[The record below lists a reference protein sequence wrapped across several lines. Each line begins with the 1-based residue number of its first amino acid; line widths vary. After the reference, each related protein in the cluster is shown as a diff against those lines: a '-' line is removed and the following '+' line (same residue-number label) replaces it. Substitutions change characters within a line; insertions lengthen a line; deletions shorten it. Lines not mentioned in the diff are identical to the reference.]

1 MSDVKEKKQPARR
14 QSQKPAPQEV
24 QGQSTR
30 KRVPEVPRTA
40 FNFISEAW
48 DSRRRRRRSALIVGG
63 IVGSALV
70 LVVTTGFRASSAEDE
85 FVKQH
90 EAADMELKQVKA
102 DVAKV
107 FGPGG
112 SDVVEHMRARRAQI
126 DGVLAYS
133 LDPEVVEQQLLASI
147 DPSLH
152 LESVTL
158 TADANALA
166 VAAPT
171 TTAAPG
177 ASTTKPAS
185 TLPAVPTTTLPE
197 QLNLVYN
204 LTIQVRGKAYDD
216 AARLQQA
223 LASVPFLSDVQVSQ
237 PSGTPETGLSISIV
251 ARFDP
256 KSMQPERT
264 DLFQK
269 LQVF

>member
-1 MSDVKEKKQPARR
+1 MSEVKEKKPAARR
-14 QSQKPAPQEV
+14 QNAKPVAQEPQTA
-24 QGQSTR
+24 TR

-70 LVVTTGFRASSAEDE
+70 LVVTTGFNAGSAEDG
-85 FVKQH
+85 FKKQH
-90 EAADMELKQVKA
+90 EAADAELKQVKA
-102 DVAKV
+102 DVASV

-112 SDVVEHMRARRAQI
+112 SDVVEHMRSRRAQI

-133 LDPEVVEQQLLASI
+133 LDPEVVEQQILASI
-147 DPSLH
+147 DPSLR
-152 LESVTL
+152 LESITL

-166 VAAPT
+166 VSGPAT
-171 TTAAPG
+171 TLAPG
-177 ASTTKPAS
+177 ASTTEPAS
-185 TLPAVPTTTLPE
+185 TLAPVPSTTIPE

-204 LTIQVRGKAYDD
+204 LTIQLRGKAYDD

-223 LASVPFLSDVQVSQ
+223 LASVPFLTDVAVSQ
-237 PSGTPETGLSISIV
+237 PSGTPESGLSISIT

-256 KSMQPERT
+256 KTMQPART
-264 DLFQK
+264 DFFQK

>member
-1 MSDVKEKKQPARR
+1 MSEVKEKKQPSRR
-14 QSQKPAPQEV
+14 QNQTSAAQESQPQP
-24 QGQSTR
+24 TR

-40 FNFISEAW
+40 FNFISESW
-48 DSRRRRRRSALIVGG
+48 DSRRRRRRSAIIVGG

-70 LVVTTGFRASSAEDE
+70 LVVTTGFRAGSAEDG

-90 EAADMELKQVKA
+90 EAADAELKQVKA

-133 LDPEVVEQQLLASI
+133 LDPEVVEQQLLAAI
-147 DPSLH
+147 DPSLN
-152 LESVTL
+152 LESITL
-158 TADANALA
+158 TADGNALA
-166 VAAPT
+166 VAAST
-171 TTAAPG
+171 TVAPG
-177 ASTTKPAS
+177 ASTTKPTS
-185 TLPAVPTTTLPE
+185 TTPTVPTTTLPE
-197 QLNLVYN
+197 QLSLVYN
-204 LTIQVRGKAYDD
+204 LTIQLRGRSYDD

-223 LASVPFLSDVQVSQ
+223 LASVPFLSEVTVSP
-237 PSGTPETGLSISIV
+237 PSGTPETGLSISIT

-264 DLFQK
+264 DFFQK
-269 LQVF
+269 LQGF

>member
-1 MSDVKEKKQPARR
+1 MTEVKEKKQPTRR
-14 QSQKPAPQEV
+14 QNQKPTAADQQP
-24 QGQSTR
+24 TK

-48 DSRRRRRRSALIVGG
+48 DSRRRRRRSALLVGG

-70 LVVTTGFRASSAEDE
+70 LVVTTGFRASSAEDG
-85 FVKQH
+85 FKKQH
-90 EAADMELKQVKA
+90 EAADAELKQVKD

-112 SDVVEHMRARRAQI
+112 SDVVEHMRTRRSQI

-147 DPSLH
+147 DPSLN

-158 TADANALA
+158 TADANAIA
-166 VAAPT
+166 VAADAT
-171 TTAAPG
+171 TTLAPG

-185 TLPAVPTTTLPE
+185 TVPSAPATTIPE

-204 LTIQVRGKAYDD
+204 LTIQLRGKAYDD

-223 LASVPFLSDVQVSQ
+223 LATVPFLKDVIVSQ
-237 PSGTPETGLSISIV
+237 PSGTPETGLSISIT

-264 DLFQK
+264 DIFQK